1 MVKKSLVA
9 ILVSAWLFLSGA
21 AWTASQKFYPDDPIA
36 REPESQ
42 DAAGAQEW
50 DIDLFFD
57 LMYGTF
63 ATPRMITPGRRAAN
77 VNTAD
82 EVPDSNWFTNRILAR
97 PLSLDQ
103 LITGPN
109 TLPPERQGIGFRTAG
124 KVTIIKPKNVGAAPG
139 VVVRGPL
146 GETWF
151 VSFDPPGHPG
161 GATGALV
168 VASKIFWALGYWQ
181 PEQYLANLREED
193 FEIAAEA
200 LIRPSSGR
208 KRPMTRAD
216 LKALLGRV
224 QANPDGSYRVVG
236 SRLLPGKV
244 LGGFRYH
251 GTRPDDPN
259 DVVPHED
266 RRELRALKVF
276 GAWTNLVD
284 IKAGNTIDTLIGDG
298 GKSVVRHWLQDV
310 GSTFGMGANGPHDWD
325 EGWESLFAGDP
336 LWKRLVSFGFYL
348 QPWQTARYEAHP
360 SVGIFEGDAFEPETW
375 SPRVPAGALLAARD
389 DDHFW
394 AARRVMAFSDE
405 MIRGVVTAA
414 RFTDPA
420 AERILAEVLI
430 KRRDKIGR
438 AYLPKVN
445 PLVDFALDETG
456 ALTFVNAAVQAKVAA
471 APAGGYEARWF
482 TFDNATGDTRPIGS
496 PTRAMGERLPVAAG
510 LPAATGAFIQVD
522 VRAIDPAHAAWA
534 TPVRVYF
541 RRTAQSW
548 ALAGLDRLD

>member
-1 MVKKSLVA
+1 MVKTPFVA
-9 ILVSAWLFLSGA
+9 MLVSAWLLLSAA
-21 AWTASQKFYPDDPIA
+21 AWTAGQKFYPDDPIA
-36 REPESQ
+36 REPETQ
-42 DAAGAQEW
+42 DAASAQEW
-50 DIDLFFD
+50 DIDLFYD

-63 ATPRMITPGRRAAN
+63 ATPRLITPGRRAAN

-97 PLSLDQ
+97 PLSVDEL
-103 LITGPN
+103 LIGPN
-109 TLPPERQGIGFRTAG
+109 MLPLERQGISLRSAG
-124 KVTIIKPKNVGAAPG
+124 KLTIIKPKNVGAAPG

-151 VSFDPPGHPG
+151 VSFDPPGHPD
-161 GATGALV
+161 GATGALI
-168 VASKIFWALGYWQ
+168 VASKVFWALGYWQ

-193 FEIAAEA
+193 FEIAPEA
-200 LIRPSSGR
+200 QIRPPSGR

-216 LKALLGRV
+216 LKALLARV

-284 IKAGNTIDTLIGDG
+284 IKAGNTVDTLVNEG
-298 GKSVVRHWLQDV
+298 GRSVVRHWLQDV

-348 QPWQTARYEAHP
+348 QPWQTARYEANP

-389 DDHFW
+389 DDNFW
-394 AARRVMAFSDE
+394 AARRVMAFSDD

-414 RFTDPA
+414 RFSDPA
-420 AERILAEVLI
+420 AGRILADVLI

-445 PLVDFALDETG
+445 PLVDFALDGGT
-456 ALTFVNAAVQAKVAA
+456 LTFVNAAVQAKVAA
-471 APAGGYEARWF
+471 EPAGGYEARWF
-482 TFDNATGDTRPIGS
+482 TFDNATGGTQPLGA
-496 PTRAMGERLPVAAG
+496 PTRGTGASVPAARN
-510 LPAATGAFIQVD
+510 LPAMTGAFIKIE
-522 VRAIDPAHAAWA
+522 VRAVDPVHPAWA

-541 RRTAQSW
+541 RRTARSW
-548 ALAGLDRLD
+548 ELAGLDRMD